1 MSTNGDLNI
10 EIGAKLTKLE
20 SALKLMSSK
29 FKTANEK
36 ITKTSKVSANK
47 TSNNWTDALGGV
59 GIAMAG
65 AFSTAAM
72 VNFAKES
79 FKMAAQLEGIKI
91 AFDRIAGQRTFE
103 GLQKATKGTV
113 SQLQLMKATVQA
125 SNFQIPVEKLGKLF
139 EFARRRAKETGESV
153 DYLVNS
159 IVTGIGRKSPLIL
172 DNLGIS
178 AVRLR
183 KELKGV
189 GVEAASVSD
198 ITEIVGRIAQEEMEK
213 MGKEVKTSADEV
225 QQLTAKIDDLK
236 IAFGQRLVTAIGG
249 TNGELSKLVDHLT
262 IMIQKG
268 ELIGGGLVKEL
279 EAINNF
285 TYDSTISRLDQLIA
299 KYGSVEEAIKKIDKE
314 AKKMRD
320 QAEIPIP
327 KRVLL
332 EEGSTTYNRRT
343 DKIDRKNKILLEQ
356 AKAYEQVSK
365 ELKLNIKNE
374 AAAASAADLAAGK
387 TAAAAAETAAAVSE
401 AAKEAAKAKATL
413 NAEAQKEIDLLDLL
427 FKHYV
432 QYQAALSSGGRN
444 AQILPNNVTSLV
456 IPEES
461 SAMADAFSATA
472 DEIENLDVLSTEF
485 FNNQNLR
492 MSEAANGAQLF
503 GNALTAAFVDSMQE
517 GGNFGKILGKMLED
531 MIKQLVAA
539 TLAALALS
547 AVMSAFGLGGF
558 GVAAGGGFSQLLKG
572 SFGSLT
578 GIQSGKVNTSAMNGV
593 SQGQNI
599 TLSGKIKGRDIVLV
613 QEKATNIRTRERG
626 F

>member
-36 ITKTSKVSANK
+36 ITKTSKVSANE
-47 TSNNWTDALGGV
+47 TNSNWTSALSGIGV
-59 GIAMAG
+59 AMAG

-72 VNFAKES
+72 ANFAKES

-91 AFDRIAGQRTFE
+91 AFDRIASQKTFE
-103 GLQKATKGTV
+103 DLQKATKGTV
-113 SQLQLMKATVQA
+113 SQLELMKFAVQA
-125 SNFQIPVEKLGKLF
+125 SNFQIPMEKLASLF
-139 EFARRRAKETGESV
+139 DFVRRRAKESGVGIDSLL
-153 DYLVNS
+153 DSLVS
-159 IVTGIGRKSPLIL
+159 GIGRKSLLRL
-172 DNLGIS
+172 DNLGITPDRIKEALNGVS
-178 AVRLR
+178 MEVANVAEVTAAVS
-183 KELKGV
+183 K
-189 GVEAASVSD
+189 
-198 ITEIVGRIAQEEMEK
+198 IAQEEMKK
-213 MGKEVKTSADEV
+213 MGKEIVTSADQV

-236 IAFGQRLVTAIGG
+236 IAFGQRLVQAIGG
-249 TNGELSKLVDHLT
+249 TNGELSKFIGHLT
-262 IMIQKG
+262 VMLQKG

-279 EAINNF
+279 ESINNF
-285 TYDSTISRLDQLIA
+285 TYDSTMSRLDKLIA

-314 AKKMRD
+314 AKEMRD
-320 QAEIPIP
+320 RAEIPIP
-327 KRVLL
+327 KRVFL

-356 AKAYEQVSK
+356 AKAYERVSQ

-472 DEIENLDVLSTEF
+472 DEIENLDGLSTEF
-485 FNNQNLR
+485 FDNQNLR
-492 MSEAANGAQLF
+492 MSEATNGAQLF
-503 GNALTAAFVDSMQE
+503 GNALTAAFVQSMDE
-517 GGNFGKILGKMLED
+517 GANFGEIIGKMLED
-531 MIKQLVAA
+531 MIKQFIAA
-539 TLAALALS
+539 QLAALAL
-547 AVMSAFGLGGF
+547 AGIMAAFGMGGF
-558 GVAAGGGFSQLLKG
+558 GVAAGSTFKELLGGASQ
-572 SFGSLT
+572 SLT
-578 GIQSGKVNTSAMNGV
+578 GLQLGKVNTGAMNSV

-599 TLSGKIKGRDIVLV
+599 TLSGKIKGNDISLS
-613 QEKATNIRTRERG
+613 QERSEIRRVRRRG